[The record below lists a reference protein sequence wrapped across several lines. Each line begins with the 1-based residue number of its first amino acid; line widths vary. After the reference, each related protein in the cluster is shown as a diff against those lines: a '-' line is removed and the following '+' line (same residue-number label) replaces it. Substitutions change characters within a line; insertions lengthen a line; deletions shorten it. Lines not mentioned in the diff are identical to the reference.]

1 MEEKENIKEVGFTV
15 DAGLIQRLGYE
26 LVGRAETAVS
36 ELIKNS
42 YDADATVVDV
52 NFIDTSVVG
61 GTLVISDNGLGMTE
75 QQLINGFMRIS
86 STDKLHNPTSLRFN
100 RTKAGKKG
108 IGRFAAQRLGERLII
123 ITQTKESTNAIRI
136 EIDWNEYSIDRD
148 LTSITFPIE
157 TVQKEKAEGTIIE
170 IRGLR
175 EKWTDAAIKRIYRY
189 VLDLFQP
196 DYLSERSKTDNLAVQ
211 DEETFKVNFNLVS
224 ENGKQAFLNEQIS
237 IFDKS
242 LATFEGY
249 IDNNHCGI
257 VSIKSESLGINDILE
272 ISHTEEERCFP
283 ALSDVYFKIHYF
295 IYDRPQ
301 YYGDRIS
308 GPDLKKIQELSKTA
322 SGVRLYRNGFRVLPY
337 GEPKDDWTNIDKR
350 WSTESGKTNIPLNNQ
365 NLFGFV
371 EIIDPTGNTFEETA
385 SREGLIENDAF
396 NQLSEF
402 INKSLVAVRG
412 RIAEKIKVFKEK
424 QNNDDYTQD
433 SNKKEQTTQEMF
445 DKLKNILDNKSD
457 QNTENQKEEQYTES
471 DKKEG
476 LEIIRKLENL
486 IEEAGMLRVLAGL
499 GLTIGEFTHEMKQ
512 FHSSVYGHINRLN
525 QLSLNDEAQNQIN
538 EIKIDFDN
546 LFGYTDYFGT
556 TISQNTNRKKSP
568 IDLLAVL
575 DRFQKTIE
583 NDLAKNK
590 IDFKVEAYDFD
601 AITVPMH
608 SSEWNSILYNLYTN
622 SRKAIKRANVI
633 GKILVEVGVEE
644 DMVFL
649 NFIDN
654 GDGIPKENESRVF
667 NAFFST
673 STPASFDA
681 PNEEQLIGTGLGL
694 KIVKDIIISY
704 KGNISVVL
712 SPNGYSTNFK
722 ITIPKNK

>member
-1 MEEKENIKEVGFTV
+1 MSDISNITEVGFSI

-52 NFIDTSVVG
+52 DFVNTSDSG
-61 GTLVISDNGLGMTE
+61 GTLVISDNGLGMTK

-86 STDKLHNPTSLRFN
+86 STDKLHNPTSTRFH

-136 EIDWNEYSIDRD
+136 EIDWNEYSIDKD

-157 TVQKEKAEGTIIE
+157 TVQKEKTEGTIIE

-175 EKWTDAAIKRIYRY
+175 EKWTEAAIKRIYRY

-196 DYLSERSKTDNLAVQ
+196 DYLSERSKTDNLAIQ
-211 DEETFKVNFNLVS
+211 NEESFKVNFNCVS
-224 ENGKQAFLNEQIS
+224 ENGKQAFLNDQIS
-237 IFDKS
+237 VFDKA
-242 LATFEGY
+242 LAVFEGY

-272 ISHTEEERCFP
+272 ILHTEEEKCFP
-283 ALSDVYFKIHYF
+283 TLSDVYFKIHYF
-295 IYDRPQ
+295 IYERPQ

-512 FHSSVYGHINRLN
+512 FHSSVYGHIKRLN

>member
-1 MEEKENIKEVGFTV
+1 MNENKVGFTI

-52 NFIDTSVVG
+52 KFIDTSVVG
-61 GTLVISDNGLGMTE
+61 GALVISDNGLGMSE

-108 IGRFAAQRLGERLII
+108 IGRFAAQRLGERLVIT
-123 ITQTKESTNAIRI
+123 TQTKGSESAVRI
-136 EIDWNEYSIDRD
+136 EINWNEYSVDRD
-148 LTSITFPIE
+148 LTSIKFPIE
-157 TVQKEKAEGTIIE
+157 SVPKVKDEGTTIE
-170 IRGLR
+170 IHGLR
-175 EKWTDAAIKRIYRY
+175 EKWTEAAIKRLYRY

-196 DYLSERSKTDNLAVQ
+196 DYLSERSKIDNLAVQ
-211 DEETFKVNFNLVS
+211 DEGTFKVIFNLFS
-224 ENGKQAFLNEQIS
+224 DDRKQVLLNEQIS

-249 IDNNHCGI
+249 IDNKHCGI
-257 VSIKSESLGINDILE
+257 VSVKSESLDINDSLE
-272 ISHTEEERCFP
+272 VFQTDNEKCFH
-283 ALSDVYFKIHYF
+283 ALSDVHFKIYYF

-308 GPDLKKIQELSKTA
+308 GPELKKIQELSKSA

-350 WSTESGKTNIPLNNQ
+350 WSVESGKTNIPLNNQ

-371 EIIDPTGNTFEETA
+371 EIIDPEGNTFEETA

-396 NQLSEF
+396 NQLSDF
-402 INKSLVAVRG
+402 INKSLIAVRS
-412 RIAEKIKVFKEK
+412 RIAEKIKLFKEK
-424 QNNDDYTQD
+424 QNNDDFTRE
-433 SNKKEQTTQEMF
+433 SVKKEQTTQEMF

-476 LEIIRKLENL
+476 LEILRKLENL

-575 DRFQKTIE
+575 DRFQNTIE

-590 IDFKVEAYDFD
+590 IEFKVEAYDFD

-633 GKILVEVGVEE
+633 GKILVEVGVED

>member
-1 MEEKENIKEVGFTV
+1 METNENLKEVGFTV

-26 LVGRAETAVS
+26 LVGKAETAVS

-42 YDADATVVDV
+42 YDADATIVDV
-52 NFIDTSVVG
+52 DFVDTSLVG
-61 GTLVISDNGLGMTE
+61 GSLIISDNGMGMTE

-86 STDKLHNPTSLRFN
+86 STDKLHNPTSIRFN

-108 IGRFAAQRLGERLII
+108 IGRFAAQRLGEKLII
-123 ITQTKESTNAIRI
+123 ITQTKDAANAIRI
-136 EIDWNEYSIDRD
+136 EIDWNAYTIDRD
-148 LTSITFPIE
+148 LTAITFPIE
-157 TVQKEKAEGTIIE
+157 IVHKEKTEGTTIE
-170 IRGLR
+170 IHGLR
-175 EKWTDAAIKRIYRY
+175 EKWTEAAIKRIYRY
-189 VLDLFQP
+189 ILDLFQP

-211 DEETFKVNFNLVS
+211 NEETFKVNFYLVS
-224 ENGKQAFLNEQIS
+224 EKGRQSFLNEQIS

-249 IDNNHCGI
+249 IDKNHCGI
-257 VSIKSESLGINDILE
+257 VSIKSDSLGIDDILE
-272 ISHTEEERCFP
+272 ISYNEEEKCFP
-283 ALSDVYFKIHYF
+283 TLSDVYFRIHYF

-308 GPDLKKIQELSKTA
+308 GVELKKIQELSKTA

-350 WSTESGKTNIPLNNQ
+350 WSSESGKTNIPLNNQ

-371 EIIDPTGNTFEETA
+371 EIIDPKGNIFEETA

-396 NQLSEF
+396 NQLSDF
-402 INKSLVAVRG
+402 INKSLVAVRS
-412 RIAEKIKVFKEK
+412 RIAERIKVFKEM
-424 QNNDDYTQD
+424 QNNDDITRD
-433 SNKKEQTTQEMF
+433 SDDKEQTTQEMF
-445 DKLKNILDNKSD
+445 DKLKNILDDKSD
-457 QNTENQKEEQYTES
+457 QNTNYHEEEHKVQN
-471 DKKEG
+471 KKEG
-476 LEIIRKLENL
+476 LEIIKKLENL

-512 FHSSVYGHINRLN
+512 FHSSVYSHISILK
-525 QLSLNDEAQNQIN
+525 QLPLSIEAHNQIDK
-538 EIKIDFDN
+538 IKIDFDN

-568 IDLLAVL
+568 IDILAVL
-575 DRFQKTIE
+575 DRFHNTIQ
-583 NDLAKNK
+583 NDLEKNK
-590 IDFKVEAYDFD
+590 IDFLVDAFDFD
-601 AITVPMH
+601 VTTIPMH
-608 SSEWNSILYNLYTN
+608 ISEWNSILYNLYTN
-622 SRKAIKRANVI
+622 SRKAIKRANVL
-633 GKILVEVGVEE
+633 GKILVEVGIDGDYSFV
-644 DMVFL
+644 DFL
-649 NFIDN
+649 DN
-654 GDGIPKENESRVF
+654 GDGIPKENENRVF

-704 KGNISVVL
+704 KGSISII
-712 SPNGYSTNFK
+712 PPKDGYSTCFR
-722 ITIPKNK
+722 ILIPTNHQ